1 MDNQKKRFTIELVGD
16 GPVQVAEDQTILE
29 ASLAA
34 GIPHYHACGGN
45 ARCSTCRILVKAGKE
60 HLAVPT
66 NKESDLQKTIPF
78 STNMRLACQT
88 FVTGNGVQVHR
99 MIRDETDIPFYIK
112 EDLLNDLNHTG
123 SQIELALF
131 FLDIR
136 DFTPFVESYLAFDV
150 IHIMRRLFAL
160 FRNAIEVNNGRIIE
174 TAGDGFYAVFGF
186 DTTIEKSIENACKAG
201 YQIFKDLD
209 DFNGSYMEKHF
220 RHRFAVGIGLHSGK
234 VVVGNIGIGVND
246 NLTATGLAVNIAAR
260 LQGATKELNNSFVI
274 SHEAYKKLTEKPK
287 GEEQEL
293 KMKGVKTKVRVHL
306 IGHPYNTKTNH

>member
-1 MDNQKKRFTIELVGD
+1 MDIQKKRYTIELVGD
-16 GPVQVAEDQTILE
+16 GPVQIAEDQTVLQ

-45 ARCSTCRILVKAGKE
+45 ASCSTCRILVEAGKE
-60 HLAVPT
+60 QLAEPT
-66 NKESDLQKTIPF
+66 NIEIELRKTIPF
-78 STNMRLACQT
+78 PPDMRLACQT
-88 FVTGNGVQVHR
+88 SVTGEGVRVHR
-99 MIRDETDIPFYIK
+99 MIRDETDILFYIK
-112 EDLLNDLNHTG
+112 QDSIDELNHTG
-123 SQIELALF
+123 SQMELALF

-160 FRNAIEVNNGRIIE
+160 FRNAVESNNGRIIE

-186 DTTIEKSIENACKAG
+186 DTKTETSVENACNAG

-209 DFNGSYMEKHF
+209 DFNCSYMEKHF

-246 NLTATGLAVNIAAR
+246 NLTVTGLAVNIAAR
-260 LQGATKELNNSFVI
+260 LQAATKELNNNFLI
-274 SHEAYKKLTEKPK
+274 SQEAFDKLYERPDVR
-287 GEEQEL
+287 EQEIEI
-293 KMKGVKTKVRVHL
+293 KGVKRKVRVHL
-306 IGHPYNTKTNH
+306 IGQAYSK